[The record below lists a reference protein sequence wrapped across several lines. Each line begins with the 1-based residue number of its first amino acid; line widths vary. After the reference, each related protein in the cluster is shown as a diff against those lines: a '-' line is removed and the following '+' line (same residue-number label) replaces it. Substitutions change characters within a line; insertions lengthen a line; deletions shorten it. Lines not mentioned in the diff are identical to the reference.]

1 MIIEFSGLPGTGK
14 STIARRLVGEKNI
27 QRIRIDNKYELIWYN
42 LLFLIK
48 HPIKFIVRLIYVFRN
63 SVSFKMFYFKFMNVF
78 LNTNAKFEKAT
89 KYDLALLDQGFMQ
102 SVGSIFEREVTEEE
116 IKTYSKYLLFPD
128 LLIFFE
134 APYDVLDSRIE
145 KRGHFTRPFLTAEY
159 LKKWKEVVRT
169 NFVTFKKLFPSLPCK
184 VKIVDANRDID
195 EVFLE
200 ITNNLDI

>member
-116 IKTYSKYLLFPD
+116 IK
-128 LLIFFE
+128 
-134 APYDVLDSRIE
+134 
-145 KRGHFTRPFLTAEY
+145 
-159 LKKWKEVVRT
+159 
-169 NFVTFKKLFPSLPCK
+169 
-184 VKIVDANRDID
+184 
-195 EVFLE
+195 
-200 ITNNLDI
+200 